1 MEWFLAKLVYRFQS
15 PADREHIQFDEQLR
29 LILADDELHAFHKAQ
44 QIGHQEQLIADEETI
59 HQINWYFIDVTELYK
74 LNQMIDGAEVQSQIC
89 LPADAHQYQRE
100 VRLKAGY
107 LLSTCTDQ
115 FLQAR

>member
-15 PADREHIQFDEQLR
+15 PADTSHIQFDEQLR
-29 LILADDELHAFHKAQ
+29 LIQAEDELHAFHKAQ
-44 QIGHQEQLIADEETI
+44 QIGQQEQLVADEQTL
-59 HQINWYFIDVTELYK
+59 HQVNWYFIDVTELYK
-74 LNQMIDGAEVQSQIC
+74 LNQLIDGAEVLSQIC
-89 LPADAHQYQRE
+89 LPTDAGRYQRE

-107 LLSTCTDQ
+107 LLSSCTDQ

>member
-15 PADREHIQFDEQLR
+15 PSDPGHIQFDEQLR
-29 LILADDELHAFHKAQ
+29 LVQADDVLHAFHKAQ
-44 QIGHQEQLIADEETI
+44 QIGQQEQLIADEQTI
-59 HQINWYFIDVTELYK
+59 HQINWYFMDVTELYK
-74 LNQMIDGAEVQSQIC
+74 LNQMIDGAEVLSQIC
-89 LPADAHQYQRE
+89 LPTDTDRYQRD

-115 FLQAR
+115 FLQAF